1 MTTLLTTVPFSAPLA
16 KHKGAF
22 SDSGR
27 QHQRFGMQRFHV
39 PLRLPLTLLAALVAA
54 GMAGCATDGE
64 GVSAPLSIGGNKLPG
79 VTTTVQ
85 EPAEFVRS
93 SRTDASTTFI
103 PVGVTPPPRAEPK
116 RSPEALKKLEEQ
128 LDAQRNRSRAY
139 AARPKP
145 KSQYDGKIPPMPSLP
160 PAPAAE

>member
-1 MTTLLTTVPFSAPLA
+1 
-16 KHKGAF
+16 
-22 SDSGR
+22 
-27 QHQRFGMQRFHV
+27 MQRFHV
-39 PLRLPLTLLAALVAA
+39 PMRLSAALFVAVA
-54 GMAGCATDGE
+54 SACLAGCATDGE
-64 GVSAPLSIGGNKLPG
+64 GTAVGASAPLSIGGNKLPG

-85 EPAEFVRS
+85 EPADFVRA
-93 SRTDASTTFI
+93 SRTEASANFI

-116 RSPEALKKLEEQ
+116 RNAEALKKLEEQ

-145 KSQYDGKIPPMPSLP
+145 KSQYDGKVPPRPKLP